1 MVRTYRFDLIT
12 TSGADG
18 SATGTATSTYP
29 ITGEIKSV
37 HVDYTNQPGT
47 TDVTIA
53 TMHAPVITLLTLTD
67 NAADGLWH
75 PRAIL
80 HDAAGAAVT
89 YDGTNE
95 LYGCFVIDDYV
106 KVTVAQADG
115 SGGDETVQVTL
126 FYEA

>member
-1 MVRTYRFDLIT
+1 
-12 TSGADG
+12 
-18 SATGTATSTYP
+18 
-29 ITGEIKSV
+29 
-37 HVDYTNQPGT
+37 
-47 TDVTIA
+47 
-53 TMHAPVITLLTLTD
+53 MHAPVITLLTLTD
-67 NAADGLWH
+67 NATDGLWH